1 MATDKHYFIEQ
12 NDDGKF
18 AVRAKGSQR
27 ASGLCNTQKQAE
39 ALAKKLNPGTNR
51 MWSGYETPS
60 PATAISVDQSDR
72 QIGAA
77 CAKQFRSFA
86 NLTERR

>member
-18 AVRAKGSQR
+18 AVRAKGSQQ
-27 ASGLCNTQKQAE
+27 ASGLATRKSKLKHWRRSSI
-39 ALAKKLNPGTNR
+39 LATNR

-60 PATAISVDQSDR
+60 PATAISGDQSDG

-77 CAKQFRSFA
+77 CAKQFRPFA
-86 NLTERR
+86 NLAERR